1 MSNWNSPSSIIGD
14 NPFYCF
20 TRGVEAD
27 VLCILGR
34 SRVSHSGSQM
44 STITG
49 RSRSQI
55 QNVLVYLARNE
66 VVISQKHKG
75 IWNNYLNPEHPLE
88 PLIRQIAELRLPSDG
103 SSVTPR
109 RSTEEELPGAIHA
122 LDAIDE

>member
-1 MSNWNSPSSIIGD
+1 MSNSDSHSSIIGD
-14 NPFYCF
+14 NPFYCL

-34 SRVSHSGSQM
+34 SHIPYSGSHI

-55 QNVLVYLARNE
+55 QNVLVYLARNGIVE
-66 VVISQKHKG
+66 SRKHKG
-75 IWNNYLNPEHPLE
+75 IWHNTLNTEHPLE
-88 PLIRQIAELRLPSDG
+88 PLLRQIAELRLSSDVT
-103 SSVTPR
+103 SVTPR
-109 RSTEEELPGAIHA
+109 RKVNALPSAVHA